1 MELLKGKH
9 LVPKSSTDFYKLCRK
24 LGKFT
29 GVMRLLGDIDG
40 KFYRADILID
50 NGDVVGASFENITK
64 REIIF
69 KEAALK
75 MIREKLI
82 GSAGSLEIYEFN
94 RVELNS
100 TKKENKEA
108 TLSSPVDIK
117 NLGMEVKSMGEKKV
131 VEDKGPG
138 IIDRLY
144 SGVPVS
150 RLSREEK
157 EMMEKRL
164 MEPQIKKELESR
176 GVTANME
183 GLAKALK
190 GMEGVDL
197 QALKKKIDIKEELKR
212 RRQETDKKIADKFSK
227 VGKGEEKRKV
237 KAQRGTIKTS
247 IDKLFELVRKY
258 NKLKISDG
266 LARRLNVS
274 RAQIEEWCIILEDH
288 NLVELHYPTIGEPEI
303 RLVQKA

>member
-1 MELLKGKH
+1 MELLKGRH

-29 GVMRLLGDIDG
+29 GVMRLLGDVDG
-40 KFYRADILID
+40 KFYRADMLID
-50 NGDVVGASFENITK
+50 GGYIVGASFENITK
-64 REIIF
+64 REVIF

-75 MIREKLI
+75 MIQEKLI

-94 RVELNS
+94 KVELNS

-108 TLSSPVDIK
+108 TLSSSVDIK
-117 NLGMEVKSMGEKKV
+117 NLGMEVKSIGEKKV
-131 VEDKGPG
+131 VDKGPG

-150 RLSREEK
+150 KLSREEK
-157 EMMEKRL
+157 EVMEKRL
-164 MEPQIKKELESR
+164 MEPQVKKELESR
-176 GVTANME
+176 GVKADIT

-197 QALKKKIDIKEELKR
+197 KALKKKIEIKEELKR

-227 VGKGEEKRKV
+227 VGKEEETKKF
-237 KAQRGTIKTS
+237 KAQRGAVKTS

-274 RAQIEEWCIILEDH
+274 RAQVEEWCIILEDH

-303 RLVQKA
+303 RFVQKG

>member
-9 LVPKSSTDFYKLCRK
+9 LVPKSSKDFYKLCRK

-40 KFYRADILID
+40 KFYRADMLID
-50 NGDVVGASFENITK
+50 DGYIIGASFENITK
-64 REIIF
+64 REVIF

-75 MIREKLI
+75 MIQDKLL

-94 RVELNS
+94 KVEMSS

-108 TLSSPVDIK
+108 TLSSSVDIK
-117 NLGMEVKSMGEKKV
+117 SLGMEVKSIGGKKV
-131 VEDKGPG
+131 VDKGPS

-164 MEPQIKKELESR
+164 MEPQVKKELESR
-176 GVTANME
+176 GVKADME

-190 GMEGVDL
+190 GMQGVDL
-197 QALKKKIDIKEELKR
+197 QALKKKIEIKEELKR

-227 VGKGEEKRKV
+227 VGKGEEKRKIRV
-237 KAQRGTIKTS
+237 QRGTVKTS

-274 RAQIEEWCIILEDH
+274 RTQIEEWCIILEDH

-303 RLVQKA
+303 RFVQKA

>member
-1 MELLKGKH
+1 MELLKGRH
-9 LVPKSSTDFYKLCRK
+9 LVPKSSKDFYKLCRK

-29 GVMRLLGDIDG
+29 GVMRLLGDVDG
-40 KFYRADILID
+40 KFYRADMLID
-50 NGDVVGASFENITK
+50 EGYIVGASFENITK
-64 REIIF
+64 REVIF

-75 MIREKLI
+75 MIQEKLI
-82 GSAGSLEIYEFN
+82 GSGGSLEIYEFN
-94 RVELNS
+94 RVELSS

-108 TLSSPVDIK
+108 TLSSPVDVK

-131 VEDKGPG
+131 VDKGPG
-138 IIDRLY
+138 IIDRL
-144 SGVPVS
+144 SAGVPVS
-150 RLSREEK
+150 KLSREDK

-164 MEPQIKKELESR
+164 MEPQVKKELESR
-176 GVTANME
+176 GVKADIT

-190 GMEGVDL
+190 GMQGMDL
-197 QALKKKIDIKEELKR
+197 QALKKKIEIKEELKR

-227 VGKGEEKRKV
+227 VGKGEEKRKF
-237 KAQRGTIKTS
+237 KAQKGAVKTS

-274 RAQIEEWCIILEDH
+274 RAQVEEWCIILEDH

-303 RLVQKA
+303 RFVQKA

>member
-9 LVPKSSTDFYKLCRK
+9 LVPKSSKDFYKLCRK

-40 KFYRADILID
+40 KFYRADMLID
-50 NGDVVGASFENITK
+50 DGYIVGASFENITK
-64 REIIF
+64 REVIF

-75 MIREKLI
+75 MIQEKLI

-94 RVELNS
+94 KAELNS

-117 NLGMEVKSMGEKKV
+117 NLGMEVKSIGEKKV
-131 VEDKGPG
+131 VDKGPG

-157 EMMEKRL
+157 DMMEKRL
-164 MEPQIKKELESR
+164 MEPQVKKELESR
-176 GVTANME
+176 GVKADIT

-197 QALKKKIDIKEELKR
+197 KALKKKIDIKEELKR

-227 VGKGEEKRKV
+227 VGKGEEKKKF
-237 KAQRGTIKTS
+237 KAQRGAVKTS

-274 RAQIEEWCIILEDH
+274 RAQVEEWCIILEDH

-303 RLVQKA
+303 RFVQKA

>member
-9 LVPKSSTDFYKLCRK
+9 LVPKSSKDFYKLCRK

-40 KFYRADILID
+40 KFYRADMLID
-50 NGDVVGASFENITK
+50 DGYIIGASFENITK
-64 REIIF
+64 REVIF

-75 MIREKLI
+75 MIQDKLI

-94 RVELNS
+94 KIELNS

-117 NLGMEVKSMGEKKV
+117 NLGMEVKSMSGKKV
-131 VEDKGPG
+131 VDKGPG

-150 RLSREEK
+150 RLSREDK
-157 EMMEKRL
+157 EVMEKRL
-164 MEPQIKKELESR
+164 MEPQVKKELESR
-176 GVTANME
+176 GVKADME

-190 GMEGVDL
+190 GMQGVDL
-197 QALKKKIDIKEELKR
+197 QALKKKIEIKEELKR

-227 VGKGEEKRKV
+227 VGKGEEKRKIR
-237 KAQRGTIKTS
+237 AQRGTIKTS

-274 RAQIEEWCIILEDH
+274 RAQVEEWCIILEDH

-303 RLVQKA
+303 RFVQKA

>member
-9 LVPKSSTDFYKLCRK
+9 LVPKSSKDFYKLCRK

-40 KFYRADILID
+40 KFYRADMLID
-50 NGDVVGASFENITK
+50 DGYIVGASFENITK
-64 REIIF
+64 REVIF

-75 MIREKLI
+75 MIQEKLI

-94 RVELNS
+94 KVELNS
-100 TKKENKEA
+100 TKKENKDA

-117 NLGMEVKSMGEKKV
+117 HLGMEVKSIGEKKV
-131 VEDKGPG
+131 VDKSPG

-150 RLSREEK
+150 KLSREEK
-157 EMMEKRL
+157 KIMEKRL
-164 MEPQIKKELESR
+164 MEPQVKKELESR
-176 GVTANME
+176 GVKADIT

-197 QALKKKIDIKEELKR
+197 KALKKKIEIKEELKR

-227 VGKGEEKRKV
+227 VGKGEEKKTF
-237 KAQRGTIKTS
+237 KAQRGAVKTS

-274 RAQIEEWCIILEDH
+274 RAQVEEWCIILEDH

-303 RLVQKA
+303 RFVQKG